1 MNIGIIGLGLM
12 GASFAKRLS
21 PQKDKTIYGIDQNE
35 QTIQTALELNISRKV
50 VPIQVSL
57 SKNVI

>member
-21 PQKDKTIYGIDQNE
+21 PQKDKTIYGIDQNK
-35 QTIQTALELNISRKV
+35 QTRKV
-50 VPIQVSL
+50 VPIQASL
-57 SKNVI
+57 SKNVT

>member
-21 PQKDKTIYGIDQNE
+21 PQKIKRFM
-35 QTIQTALELNISRKV
+35 ALTKISKQYKPLLN
-50 VPIQVSL
+50 
-57 SKNVI
+57 